1 VTEVALRTRTRSF
14 SRATAWDLT
23 PRAFAIATGL
33 TSAAVATVLAVF
45 IERWPPHEDE
55 TLALFVG
62 RGSLPHVLHTVIA
75 QRGGAPLHF
84 LLAWAVVHLGGG
96 LIALRAV
103 SVLFAVA
110 SVPAIAVLGARL
122 ADRTVGVVAA
132 VLASGTWVFLF
143 HGIYGRMYSLFLFTS
158 ALSFVALLN
167 ALERGGRKRF
177 LLWGLALF
185 ATLASHPYAGI
196 VLVAQALYVV
206 LRGDRRRAALT
217 TVAVVV
223 VAATPFWFADLVLR
237 RRLQIGVGGGG
248 SRLGS
253 PGSVSHYL
261 WWVAGDFSA
270 GPHAWLPAVLALAAV
285 GFVLLAGRRRAV
297 GLLTACVIA
306 VPTIALTV
314 ARLNW
319 TASPQ
324 SRHLIFALPFF
335 STLLGAALVGFGRL
349 RPPLTALVAA
359 AAIGVLVF
367 GEARWADGKTPPL
380 FHGDSSAQQQARAQA
395 AEWLAS
401 SGRPDDVLLGYEPLY
416 LVAWERNSSL
426 SHHTLPR
433 ADPKLLASALR
444 SLREPVG
451 RGVWVFDSSDTTN
464 PVRRSR
470 IRLVVPHPARAFEAR
485 AFGPYL
491 VIRSRTPL
499 RTRLNY
505 LLVSERVMRLGR
517 SLGIGDADI
526 NLHALLIAG
535 KQFRPKA

>member
-1 VTEVALRTRTRSF
+1 MTEVALRTRTRPL
-14 SRATAWDLT
+14 SRATTWDLT
-23 PRAFAIATGL
+23 PRAFAIAIGV

-45 IERWPPHEDE
+45 IQRWPPHEDE

-62 RGSLPHVLHTVIA
+62 RGSLPHMLHTVIA

-84 LLAWAVVHLGGG
+84 LFAWTVVHLGGG

-110 SVPAIAVLGARL
+110 SVPAIALLGARL
-122 ADRTVGVVAA
+122 ADRAVGVVAA
-132 VLASGTWVFLF
+132 VLASATWVFLF

-167 ALERGGRKRF
+167 ALEREGRRRF
-177 LLWGLALF
+177 VLWGLALF
-185 ATLASHPYAGI
+185 AALASHPYAGI
-196 VLVAQALYVV
+196 VFVAQALYVV
-206 LRGDRRRAALT
+206 LRGDRRRAGLT
-217 TVAVVV
+217 TIAVVA

-237 RRLQIGVGGGG
+237 DRLEIGVGGGG
-248 SRLGS
+248 TRLGS
-253 PGSVSHYL
+253 PGAVGHYL

-270 GPHAWLPAVLALAAV
+270 GPHDWLPAVLVLAAV
-285 GFVLLAGRRRAV
+285 GFVLLAARRRSV
-297 GLLTACVIA
+297 GLLTACVIV
-306 VPTIALTV
+306 VPTIALTL

-335 STLLGAALVGFGRL
+335 STLLAA
-349 RPPLTALVAA
+349 ALVAA
-359 AAIGVLVF
+359 AAIGALVF
-367 GEARWADGKTPPL
+367 GEARWANGKTPPL
-380 FHGDSSAQQQARAQA
+380 FHGESSAQLHARARA
-395 AEWLAS
+395 AAWLAS
-401 SGRPDDVLLGYEPLY
+401 TGRPDDVLLGYEPLY

-426 SHHTLPR
+426 SRHALPR
-433 ADPKLLASALR
+433 ADPKLLASALQ
-444 SLREPVG
+444 SLHEPLG

-464 PVRRSR
+464 SVRRAR
-470 IRLVVPHPARAFEAR
+470 IRLVMPQPARAFVAR

-491 VIRSRTPL
+491 VIRSRAPL
-499 RTRLNY
+499 GTRLNY

-526 NLHALLIAG
+526 NLHALLIAS
-535 KQFRPKA
+535 KRFRS

>member
-1 VTEVALRTRTRSF
+1 VTEVALRTRIRPL
-14 SRATAWDLT
+14 SRASTWDLT
-23 PRAFAIATGL
+23 PRAFAIAVGL
-33 TSAAVATVLAVF
+33 TSTAVATVLAVF
-45 IERWPPHEDE
+45 IQRWPPHEDE

-62 RGSLPHVLHTVIA
+62 RASLPHMLHTVIA

-84 LLAWAVVHLGGG
+84 FLAWAVVHFGGA
-96 LIALRAV
+96 LVALRAV

-122 ADRTVGVVAA
+122 ADRTTGVVAA
-132 VLASGTWVFLF
+132 ILASATWVFLF

-158 ALSFVALLN
+158 ALSFIALLN
-167 ALERGGRKRF
+167 ALERGERRRF
-177 LLWGLALF
+177 VLWGLALL
-185 ATLASHPYAGI
+185 AALASHPYAGI

-217 TVAVVV
+217 TVGVVV

-237 RRLQIGVGGGG
+237 DRLQIGVGGGG

-253 PGSVSHYL
+253 PGAVAHYL

-270 GPHAWLPAVLALAAV
+270 GPHAWLPAVLALAAA
-285 GFVLLAGRRRAV
+285 GFVLLAARRRA
-297 GLLTACVIA
+297 GALLTACVIV
-306 VPTIALTV
+306 VPTIALTL

-324 SRHLIFALPFF
+324 SRHLIFALPIF
-335 STLLGAALVGFGRL
+335 STLLAAALVGFGRL
-349 RPPLTALVAA
+349 RPPLTAAVAA
-359 AAIGVLVF
+359 AAIGVLVV
-367 GEARWADGKTPPL
+367 GEARWADAKTPPL
-380 FHGDSSAQQQARAQA
+380 FHGEPSAQQHARTQA
-395 AEWLAS
+395 AAWLAS
-401 SGRPDDVLLGYEPLY
+401 TGRPDDVLLGYEPLY

-433 ADPKLLASALR
+433 ADPKLLASALQ
-444 SLREPVG
+444 SLPTPVG
-451 RGVWVFDSSDTTN
+451 RGVWVFDADDTTN

-470 IRLVVPHPARAFEAR
+470 IKLVAPQPAHAFEAR

-499 RTRLNY
+499 RTPLNY
-505 LLVSERVMRLGR
+505 LFVSERVMRLGR
-517 SLGIGDADI
+517 TLGIGDADI

-535 KQFRPKA
+535 KRFRP